1 MVIPVIIYFFIGFC
15 VLLRLFKLRD
25 PQNNDAD
32 VFVVVQTSLL
42 WPLLMVYCIFRIL
55 RHEEEPK

>member
-1 MVIPVIIYFFIGFC
+1 MVIPVAIYFFIGFC
-15 VLLRLFKLRD
+15 VLLRLFKLRG

-42 WPLLMVYCIFRIL
+42 WPLLVAYCIFRIL

>member
-1 MVIPVIIYFFIGFC
+1 MVIPVTIYFFIGFC
-15 VLLRLFKLRD
+15 ILLRLFKLRD
-25 PQNNDAD
+25 PQNAAD

-42 WPLLMVYCIFRIL
+42 WPLLIAYCIFLIL